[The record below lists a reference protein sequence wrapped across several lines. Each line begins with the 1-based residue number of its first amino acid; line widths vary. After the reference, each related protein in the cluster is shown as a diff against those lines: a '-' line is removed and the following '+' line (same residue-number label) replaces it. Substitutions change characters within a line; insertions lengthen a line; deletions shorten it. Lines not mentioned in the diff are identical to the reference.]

1 MKKLISSNAISC
13 IELKDK
19 KQSEIMK
26 VAFERTF
33 IDKILNRNTFQ
44 KKVVYS
50 EVCIHAKMTIE
61 EFNDE
66 YDDYFIIDDIVYMKP
81 RVNIVLNDETN
92 IIMPFNSFD
101 EASYFYDTIKNDLS
115 NDKKFIEIEI

>member
-1 MKKLISSNAISC
+1 MKKLISSNAILC

-33 IDKILNRNTFQ
+33 LDKILNRNAFQ

-50 EVCIHAKMTIE
+50 EVRIHAKMTIE
-61 EFNDE
+61 EFNNE
-66 YDDYFIIDDIVYMKP
+66 YDDYLIIDDIVYMKP

-92 IIMPFNSFD
+92 IMMLFNSFD